1 MRMSDWSSDVC
12 SSDLDPVVGHRSRD
26 LVIAHRT
33 LAIVVEP
40 ALGHHHEGAE
50 HIEHLVVGDVV
61 GAVHLVDPPDRGPRL
76 RVVEP
81 VPRRRLQQQR
91 GVVVALLDVA
101 GELTGLVEQPTDA
114 GHRIGAEE
122 GEAERLGRLEE
133 RLVGKGGVNAGNSRW
148 ESYTTKKKKK

>member
-1 MRMSDWSSDVC
+1 MRISDCSSDVC
-12 SSDLDPVVGHRSRD
+12 SSDL
-26 LVIAHRT
+26 
-33 LAIVVEP
+33 
-40 ALGHHHEGAE
+40 
-50 HIEHLVVGDVV
+50 

-122 GEAERLGRLEE
+122 GEAERLVHVPGELVHQQGAIDLDAVLDRVEGLVAELPVGTLHEAIMTAKLSLWRSEE
-133 RLVGKGGVNAGNSRW
+133 HTSELQSLMRI
-148 ESYTTKKKKK
+148 SYAVFCLK